1 MGLYTVENL
10 HENLRIEGHASLQLE
25 IMERRILD
33 KMSMKPISLMDA
45 KKIYQEE
52 IKTKEDVIQ
61 VVGTTNK
68 SEVKWKEFGEELEY
82 SKNLHVSG
90 RHILRKRETEIV
102 VGLVT
107 KDHIRSKD
115 VVYDKMSL
123 REKEKIFTMGFTPA
137 ADDELLE
144 ETKYEDKSSTPVR
157 HQTHE
162 ETKRI
167 PDLMNTTHPK
177 KEKPS
182 DDKLEENVKT
192 NVEEQSDEEIE
203 ELDISGSSA
212 VRDNAQEL
220 VTTGT
225 ASYDNLPLVDLENP
239 LFGTIGRV
247 DPELYANLISMYP
260 TDDDQLFV
268 QEMCQV
274 EAKITVIRSELVE
287 EYFDVSY
294 GDKDRGRAQI
304 QRRLRRYRGKLEEEQ
319 KVYQREHKTR
329 FGRRHLDDE
338 ISAAMYQ
345 IATANH
351 EKLVQQIYKDIGV
364 DARARNPGKQQK
376 KIRHVTCETDEE
388 SESCRQKGKRIAM

>member
-1 MGLYTVENL
+1 
-10 HENLRIEGHASLQLE
+10 
-25 IMERRILD
+25 
-33 KMSMKPISLMDA
+33 
-45 KKIYQEE
+45 
-52 IKTKEDVIQ
+52 
-61 VVGTTNK
+61 
-68 SEVKWKEFGEELEY
+68 
-82 SKNLHVSG
+82 
-90 RHILRKRETEIV
+90 
-102 VGLVT
+102 
-107 KDHIRSKD
+107 
-115 VVYDKMSL
+115 
-123 REKEKIFTMGFTPA
+123 
-137 ADDELLE
+137 
-144 ETKYEDKSSTPVR
+144 
-157 HQTHE
+157 
-162 ETKRI
+162 
-167 PDLMNTTHPK
+167 
-177 KEKPS
+177 
-182 DDKLEENVKT
+182 
-192 NVEEQSDEEIE
+192 
-203 ELDISGSSA
+203 
-212 VRDNAQEL
+212 
-220 VTTGT
+220 
-225 ASYDNLPLVDLENP
+225 
-239 LFGTIGRV
+239 
-247 DPELYANLISMYP
+247 MYP